1 MKKHHLIV
9 LLLSLSAA
17 GCAGLTK
24 QRDPITEAQA
34 FCTRVY
40 RLATTLDG
48 EGFQARAAVAREKYP
63 HFDAVVFNP
72 DLSITYP
79 MRDRITASDR
89 GPEIAYYLGLHPE
102 EARTITRLSPVAQTL
117 AIERIEETI
126 NSVVTPLTPVKRSA
140 PASDTFLRCVE
151 LTARQSVDARE

>member
-1 MKKHHLIV
+1 MPIIRELEHLKH
-9 LLLSLSAA
+9 
-17 GCAGLTK
+17 
-24 QRDPITEAQA
+24 EAQV

-40 RLATTLDG
+40 RLATALDA

-72 DLSITYP
+72 DLSITEP

-102 EARTITRLSPVAQTL
+102 EA
-117 AIERIEETI
+117 
-126 NSVVTPLTPVKRSA
+126 PLKQIK
-140 PASDTFLRCVE
+140 
-151 LTARQSVDARE
+151 QSVSPQETSAVAFM